1 MREMKPS
8 LPAAVLAL
16 LATILV
22 GCGSMN
28 AAYAPKLHVEG
39 TAFRQA
45 AGDCTQ
51 GPLLLSRTLM
61 LGQPQGAQVQ
71 ATSVQAAGVLPVHSE
86 WRPLGG
92 GRGELWMA
100 FRVPPNPSPVRLT
113 LSAHS
118 AGERVELGELLL
130 APNTRCR

>member
-1 MREMKPS
+1 MREMKRS
-8 LPAAVLAL
+8 LPTAVLSL
-16 LATILV
+16 LAAALV
-22 GCGSMN
+22 GCGGMN

-45 AGDCTQ
+45 AGDCVQ
-51 GPLLLSRTLM
+51 GPLLVSRTLM

-71 ATSVQAAGVLPVHSE
+71 ATSAQAARALPTQSE

-92 GRGELWMA
+92 GRGELLLA
-100 FRVPPNPSPVRLT
+100 FRVPPNAGPVRLT

-130 APNTRCR
+130 APNHLCR